1 MPVRQSVQ
9 PVVSETSKSNQAILE
24 AIQPL
29 SVQMVSLSSR
39 VDDCLV
45 QVACLVPQRSYLFS
59 SGVVR
64 VAMIMMRRE
73 MMMKS

>member
-39 VDDCLV
+39 VDD
-45 QVACLVPQRSYLFS
+45 F
-59 SGVVR
+59 
-64 VAMIMMRRE
+64 
-73 MMMKS
+73 